1 MLSCLEV
8 EFLKNIQL
16 PTSCLSRALCTTIV
30 AQIQDNC
37 RPMKG
42 NPRQSWILDSALW
55 IPEFKVLDSSI
66 CQQNLDSEFQSLV
79 GFRISKPRISDSI
92 SKIFPDSGIRIPL
105 HEVNNWG
112 DIQINHLN
120 YPQKNLSGNLI

>member
-16 PTSCLSRALCTTIV
+16 PTSCLSRALCST
-30 AQIQDNC
+30 DS
-37 RPMKG
+37 
-42 NPRQSWILDSALW
+42 RQLSPHEGESKTVLDSGFALW
-55 IPEFKVLDSSI
+55 IPEFKVLDFSI
-66 CQQNLDSEFQSLV
+66 CQQNLDSEFLSLV